1 MICAIDRGE
10 LDFSKKL
17 LAECQ
22 YRRNSQSTIFASTF
36 HKNHLVACTSDGSL
50 LIWDIQKK
58 PNCSRSETYCKKQ
71 RIQNDESAYEV
82 KVCNGSLYDV
92 QIVSSANCNLI
103 VTCGVEGIFIYKSF
117 LDELIE
123 GTLTST
129 PKCMSKLSPYPDIL
143 ASKLRSEV
151 NRISYDDA
159 LGHLFAAGGD
169 GICYIWDLS
178 KEKLAGS
185 LCKKSNGNGKVK
197 SMNVVKVLGASC
209 EACNHG
215 VLTGDDELIMWDGKS
230 QELIETIELKDN
242 KKGSLTNWIS
252 SIDVDE
258 SKRWAVIGGGVK
270 ENKRSQTT
278 ENGFVQLLNL
288 QSRSVTSYK
297 ETKEVINDV
306 AYHSSSNKILSV
318 GNDKVISMWNPLD
331 LSSGCTER
339 SLLSSPA
346 SYSITINPV
355 NSMIVTG
362 NVSGSL
368 DCFSQFFTR
377 TNTLHR

>member
-1 MICAIDRGE
+1 MICAVDRGE
-10 LDFSKKL
+10 LNFTKKL

-22 YRRNSQSTIFASTF
+22 YRKNSQSTIFASTF
-36 HKNHLVACTSDGSL
+36 HKNHLIACTSDGSL

-58 PNCSRSETYCKKQ
+58 PNSSKSETNCKKQ
-71 RIQNDESAYEV
+71 RIQNDDLVYEV
-82 KVCNGSLYDV
+82 KVCKGSLYDV
-92 QIVSSANCNLI
+92 QIVSSAECTLI

-123 GTLTST
+123 GTLANT
-129 PKCMSKLSPYPDIL
+129 PKCLSKLSPYPDIL

-151 NRISYDDA
+151 NRISYDDG

-169 GICYIWDLS
+169 GICQIWDLS
-178 KEKLAGS
+178 KEKLTGS
-185 LCKKSNGNGKVK
+185 LYKRSNGNEKVK

-215 VLTGDDELIMWDGKS
+215 VLTGDDELNMWDGKS
-230 QELIETIELKDN
+230 QKLIETIEPKDK
-242 KKGSLTNWIS
+242 KKGSSTNWIS

-258 SKRWAVIGGGVK
+258 SKRWAVIGGGTK
-270 ENKRSQTT
+270 EIKRLQTT

-288 QSRSVTSYK
+288 QSRAITSYK
-297 ETKEVINDV
+297 ETNEVINDV
-306 AYHSSSNKILSV
+306 AYHSSSNKILSL
-318 GNDKVISMWNPLD
+318 GNEKFISMWNPLD

-355 NSMIVTG
+355 NNMVVIG

-368 DCFSQFFTR
+368 DCFSQYFTR
-377 TNTLHR
+377 TNTLQR